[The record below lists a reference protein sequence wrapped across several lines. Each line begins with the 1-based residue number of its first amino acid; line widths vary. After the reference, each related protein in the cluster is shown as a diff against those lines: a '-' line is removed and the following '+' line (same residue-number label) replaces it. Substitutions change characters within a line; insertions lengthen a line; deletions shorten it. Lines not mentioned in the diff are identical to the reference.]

1 MDKYTLIALDIID
14 GLDENFYV
22 VDINGLI
29 GINSILKYKKE
40 FDDSLHSIF
49 NEKVNIECSDFIKNS
64 NKIKKKTNSNI
75 TISNTGFQYEDKLK
89 WRERFDIPCP
99 KINNEI
105 IIHSN
110 PDFPKYLSKPKFSF
124 KGRGIDLYNDNNLSN
139 TTNFLEEFIPS
150 KTIDGYCYSI
160 RVIMVINEK
169 ESHPILF
176 LNRKCSEPII
186 KNLEIGKLKDGDK
199 LSYISNLSD
208 AFDYEINTDSRL
220 KEFISNLKIYSI

>member
-1 MDKYTLIALDIID
+1 MNKYTLIALDIID

-40 FDDSLHSIF
+40 FDETLYSVF
-49 NEKVNIECSDFIKNS
+49 NENVNIECSDFIKNYD
-64 NKIKKKTNSNI
+64 KIKRKTNSNI
-75 TISNTGFQYEDKLK
+75 TISNTEFKYEDKLE
-89 WRERFDIPCP
+89 WRKRFDIPCP

-105 IIHSN
+105 TPHSH
-110 PDFPKYLSKPKFSF
+110 PDYPKYLSKPKFNF
-124 KGRGIDLYNDNNLSN
+124 KGKGIDLYNDNNLSN

-150 KTIDGYCYSI
+150 KTIDGYCYSV

-176 LNRKCSEPII
+176 LNRKCSKPII
-186 KNLEIGKLKDGDK
+186 KNLEIGKLKNEDK

-208 AFDYEINTDSRL
+208 TFDYEINKDSRL
-220 KEFISNLKIYSI
+220 KEFASNLKIYNI